1 MNELH
6 KQIYELF
13 RLLDDIDT
21 AGDMFKEDHIGYR
34 EYVEKKQKE
43 RWFFINEQEV
53 NELYE
58 EFYPKEELEVE
69 E

>member
-21 AGDMFKEDHIGYR
+21 AGDMYKEDHVGYR
-34 EYVEKKQKE
+34 KYVERKQKQ
-43 RWFFINEQEV
+43 RWNFINEKQV
-53 NELYE
+53 NELYT
-58 EFYPKEELEVE
+58 EFYPKEEE

>member
-21 AGDMFKEDHIGYR
+21 AGDMFKEDHVGYR
-34 EYVEKKQKE
+34 EYVEMKQKE
-43 RWFFINEQEV
+43 RWFHINEQEV

-58 EFYPKEELEVE
+58 EFYPKEVKE
-69 E
+69 

>member
-1 MNELH
+1 MSELH

-21 AGDMFKEDHIGYR
+21 AGDMFKEDHVGYR
-34 EYVEKKQKE
+34 EYVERKQKE
-43 RWFFINEQEV
+43 RWNYV
-53 NELYE
+53 NENQIKELYKK
-58 EFYPKEELEVE
+58 YYDRLELEVE

>member
-21 AGDMFKEDHIGYR
+21 AGDMFKEDHKGYR
-34 EYVEKKQKE
+34 KYVEGKQKQ
-43 RWFFINEQEV
+43 RWYHINEKQV

-58 EFYPKEELEVE
+58 RFYPKEERKNEI
-69 E
+69 

>member
-6 KQIYELF
+6 KQIFELF

-21 AGDMFKEDHIGYR
+21 AGDMFKEDHTGYR

-43 RWFFINEQEV
+43 RWFHINEQEV
-53 NELYE
+53 NELYT
-58 EFYPKEELEVE
+58 EFMPNREVE